1 LFTVHSSRDDPGA
14 AARHAAVL
22 RTEGVE
28 VGTNTAGKFRV
39 DFGAVGWFP
48 EVLPSEEEEE
58 EEEELG
64 DAEGKV

>member
-1 LFTVHSSRDDPGA
+1 MVQFSRDEPGA

-48 EVLPSEEEEE
+48 KVLPSEEDEEE
-58 EEEELG
+58 
-64 DAEGKV
+64 AEDEDG